1 MMNVMGVYPLNIVNV
16 NMKEYT
22 DMTCDICKEEIKQD
36 DEYAVSNDECYIC
49 NNCYMENEE

>member
-1 MMNVMGVYPLNIVNV
+1 MNVMGVYPLNIVNV